1 MKMTRRNAK
10 QAEALNGVQKN
21 DNINLFDRL
30 LDSEEDLQE
39 CIGLLSQLFHRVD
52 YLEQELTAIRRQ
64 LTETACR
71 SVAER
76 YSVLHNQSHL
86 SLPPH
91 RDGSRKKTAYLIL
104 EEDLRPVESSVLQNP
119 EVPVRSPLRRR
130 AVDEL

>member
-39 CIGLLSQLFHRVD
+39 CIGLLSQL